1 MPEVKKED
9 AFCQRLKLI
18 RKTLGITQKEM
29 STGLGISDGTM
40 SEIFNGK
47 HKPGY
52 EFFIRITTEFN
63 VNIYYLLFG
72 KGEMFLSPTTHFSKM
87 VEQLSVNMDDV
98 QKMLWYF
105 ERSPIVQYMMSGYFR
120 TILQNQHGAIRKEIE
135 DYEAMRKRES
145 KETSPDQDKKRG
157 DIRGE
162 EEGEG

>member
-18 RKTLGITQKEM
+18 RNTLGITQKEM

-72 KGEMFLSPTTHFSKM
+72 KGDMFLSPTTHFSKI
-87 VEQLSVNMDDV
+87 VDQLSVNMDDV

-135 DYEAMRKRES
+135 DYEAMRKREA
-145 KETSPDQDKKRG
+145 
-157 DIRGE
+157 IRGGE
-162 EEGEG
+162 EREG

>member
-1 MPEVKKED
+1 
-9 AFCQRLKLI
+9 
-18 RKTLGITQKEM
+18 M

-72 KGEMFLSPTTHFSKM
+72 KGDMFLSPTTHFSKI
-87 VEQLSVNMDDV
+87 VDQLSVNMDDV

-135 DYEAMRKRES
+135 DYEAMGKRES
-145 KETSPDQDKKRG
+145 NEINPDQDRKNEEDKKE
-157 DIRGE
+157 DNHGE
-162 EEGEG
+162 DERETQR